1 MAGIGGLSEVRLRRM
16 HDVMS
21 GYVERGDL
29 PGLVTMVGRRGETR
43 FDALGSKSLGG
54 GPMAEDTIFRIAS
67 LSKPVFAFG
76 AMILV
81 EECRLGLDEPV
92 DRLLPE
98 MADRKVLKLLDGPL
112 EYTVPAERPITLR
125 DLLTQRM
132 GFGSIMEPSDHFPI
146 VEAVKEQGIGTIGPE
161 NSALEPDEWIRR
173 LGSLPLMAQPGER
186 WMYNTSFA
194 VLGVLLARASGM
206 SLEDFLRDRIFDPLG
221 MPDTSFTV
229 PESKME
235 RLAGSYRFSQSAGK
249 LKQNPD
255 ELHDGG
261 WLGRM
266 ELASTAEDYT
276 RFGQMMLDT
285 GRHPGGRLLARP
297 SVETM
302 TTDHITRAQKAASPF
317 FPGFWDNR
325 GWGFGVSIVTRRDDI
340 ASVPGRYGWDGGTGT
355 SWYADP
361 REKLH
366 ALLMTQVEMFP
377 SGIYEDFWTSVYQ
390 TIDD

>member
-1 MAGIGGLSEVRLRRM
+1 M
-16 HDVMS
+16 HDVLS
-21 GYVERGDL
+21 EYIEREDV
-29 PGLVTMVGRRGETR
+29 PGLVTLVSRRGEEH
-43 FDALGSKSLGG
+43 FDAIGSKSLGG
-54 GPMAEDTIFRIAS
+54 GPMANDTIFRIAS
-67 LSKPVFAFG
+67 LSKPVFAAA

-81 EECRLGLDEPV
+81 EECKLGLDEPV

-112 EYTVPAERPITLR
+112 EYTVSANRPITLR

-146 VEAVKEQGIGTIGPE
+146 VEAVKEQEIGTIGPE
-161 NSALEPDEWIRR
+161 NSALDPDEWIRR

-186 WMYNTSFA
+186 WMYNTSFS
-194 VLGVLLARASGM
+194 VLGVLMARASGQ
-206 SLEDFLRDRIFDPLG
+206 SLEAFLKDRIFDPLG
-221 MPDTSFTV
+221 MTDTSFTV
-229 PESKME
+229 PESKMD
-235 RLAGSYRFSQSAGK
+235 RLAGSYRFSKRAGK

-255 ELHDGG
+255 ELRDGG
-261 WLGRM
+261 WFGRD
-266 ELASTAEDYT
+266 ELASTAQDFA
-276 RFGQMMLDT
+276 RFGQMMLNN
-285 GRHPGGRLLARP
+285 GKFHGGRILSRP

-302 TTDHITRAQKAASPF
+302 IIDHMTPEQKAASPF

-361 REKLH
+361 TENLH
-366 ALLMTQVEMFP
+366 ALL
-377 SGIYEDFWTSVYQ
+377 
-390 TIDD
+390 